1 MQELSSHNTQSFF
14 LNVLTYLH
22 FSRYRQ
28 VFICVTRRRSA
39 HCAWQLALN
48 YFGDPDDVNAERST
62 AGLLG
67 LSPITDPDHNTTFR
81 ELDFCP
87 QAVAHNRTSATGVD
101 PVSKTLHLSV
111 VLSEDEKRSGLL
123 LYVTSGTRHE
133 GLRHQAVAHNSPSAT
148 GVDPV
153 SKTRH
158 LSVVLSEDE
167 KRSGLLLYVTS
178 GTRHEGLRQ
187 QVIASPAVTLTK
199 GKYKRQNNTKSRYN
213 NELHTL
219 YDELDIDKVIKTG
232 RLRWLGHIFRMRD
245 LDPSRRLTVLK
256 AKGMRRAGKVKATKA
271 QRGCRG
277 IALLF
282 L

>member
-14 LNVLTYLH
+14 LNVVTYLH

-133 GLRHQAVAHNSPSAT
+133 GLR
-148 GVDPV
+148 
-153 SKTRH
+153 
-158 LSVVLSEDE
+158 
-167 KRSGLLLYVTS
+167 
-178 GTRHEGLRQ
+178 Q

-256 AKGMRRAGKVKATKA
+256 AKGMRRAGKVKVKATKA